1 MEEAAEA
8 QEKVCDM
15 HYQQMDKADR
25 DPMHA
30 LRAED
35 ECKQLMLQFPNSKF
49 APQAQQKLRN
59 IQEVLAD
66 GEFRVGLLL

>member
-8 QEKVCDM
+8 QEKVCKM
-15 HYQQMDKADR
+15 QYQQMDKSDR

-35 ECKQLMLQFPNSKF
+35 ECKQLLVQFPNSKF
-49 APQAQQKLRN
+49 APEAQQ
-59 IQEVLAD
+59 
-66 GEFRVGLLL
+66 